1 MKTALI
7 TGINGQDGILLSK
20 FLIKKKYRIIG
31 IDKTKKRK
39 KNSLKIKIINTD
51 LSIKRNILKII
62 NKYKPDEIYHLAEN
76 SIDNRK
82 KIYSINRLILSN
94 KILFNLLDANLVN
107 KAKFFYAASSEVF
120 GEPTEYP
127 QNENTAFNPRSL
139 YGLIKV
145 SGVHLVRYYRK
156 YHGLFVCSG
165 FLYNHESHLRKN
177 VFLIKEVIN
186 QAFQIKKKRRKFFK
200 IKDPYVYRDWSDAR
214 DFVSAFWKILS
225 YKLPDDYV
233 VSSSKSRN
241 VLEVMKTVCEILDL
255 KLSNHIKVRK
265 FKNGNNKTFLV
276 GNNSK
281 LKKIG
286 WKSKITFR
294 NMILD
299 IINSKKM
306 KVIAGSKGYLDK
318 KLLKS

>member
-20 FLIKKKYRIIG
+20 FLINKNYRIIG
-31 IDKTKKRK
+31 IDKIKKRK
-39 KNSLKIKIINTD
+39 KNLLKVKIINTD
-51 LSIKRNILKII
+51 LSTKKNIIKII

-82 KIYSINRLILSN
+82 KIFSINRLILSN
-94 KILFNLLDANLVN
+94 KILFNLLDANIDN

-127 QNENTAFNPRSL
+127 QSENTAFNPRSL

-145 SGVHLVRYYRK
+145 TGVHLVRYYRK

-165 FLYNHESHLRKN
+165 FLYNHESYLRKN
-177 VFLIKEVIN
+177 VFLIKEVVN
-186 QAFQIKKKRRKFFK
+186 QAFQIKNKRRKFFK

-225 YKLPDDYV
+225 YKIPDDYV

-255 KLSNHIKVRK
+255 KLSNHTQVKK
-265 FKNGNNKTFLV
+265 FKNDNKKTFLV
-276 GNNSK
+276 GNNAK

-299 IINSKKM
+299 IINSKK
-306 KVIAGSKGYLDK
+306 K
-318 KLLKS
+318 

>member
-20 FLIKKKYRIIG
+20 FLINKNYRIIG
-31 IDKTKKRK
+31 IDKIKKRK
-39 KNSLKIKIINTD
+39 KNLLKVKIINTD
-51 LSIKRNILKII
+51 LSTKKNIIKII

-82 KIYSINRLILSN
+82 KIFSINRLILSN
-94 KILFNLLDANLVN
+94 KILFNLLDANIDN

-145 SGVHLVRYYRK
+145 TGVHLVRYYRK

-165 FLYNHESHLRKN
+165 FLYNHESYLRKN
-177 VFLIKEVIN
+177 VFLIKEVVN
-186 QAFQIKKKRRKFFK
+186 QAFQIKNKRRKFFK

-225 YKLPDDYV
+225 YKIPDDYV

-255 KLSNHIKVRK
+255 KLSNHTQVKK
-265 FKNGNNKTFLV
+265 FKNDNKKTFLV
-276 GNNSK
+276 GNNAK

-299 IINSKKM
+299 IINSKK
-306 KVIAGSKGYLDK
+306 K
-318 KLLKS
+318 

>member
-20 FLIKKKYRIIG
+20 FLIKKNYRIIG
-31 IDKTKKRK
+31 IDKIKKRK
-39 KNSLKIKIINTD
+39 KNILKVKIINTD
-51 LSIKRNILKII
+51 ISSKKYISKII

-82 KIYSINRLILSN
+82 KITSINRLILSN
-94 KILFNLLDANLVN
+94 KILFNLLDANIVN

-127 QNENTAFNPRSL
+127 QNENTAFKPRSL

-145 SGVHLVRYYRK
+145 TGVHLVRYYRK
-156 YHGLFVCSG
+156 YHGLFACSG
-165 FLYNHESHLRKN
+165 FLYNHESYLRKN
-177 VFLIKEVIN
+177 IFLIKEVVN

-200 IKDPYVYRDWSDAR
+200 INDPYVYRDWSDAR

-225 YKLPDDYV
+225 YKSPDDYV

-241 VLEVMKTVCEILDL
+241 VLEVMKTVCAILDL
-255 KLSNHIKVRK
+255 KLSDHMQIRK
-265 FKNGNNKTFLV
+265 FKNDNKKTFLV
-276 GNNSK
+276 GNNAK

-299 IINSKKM
+299 IINSKK
-306 KVIAGSKGYLDK
+306 K
-318 KLLKS
+318 

>member
-20 FLIKKKYRIIG
+20 FLINKNYRIIG
-31 IDKTKKRK
+31 IDKIKKRK
-39 KNSLKIKIINTD
+39 KNLLKVKIINTD
-51 LSIKRNILKII
+51 LSTKKNIIKII

-82 KIYSINRLILSN
+82 KIFSINRLILSN
-94 KILFNLLDANLVN
+94 KILFNLLDANIDN

-145 SGVHLVRYYRK
+145 TGVHLVRYYRK

-165 FLYNHESHLRKN
+165 FLYNHESYLRKN
-177 VFLIKEVIN
+177 VFLIKEVVN
-186 QAFQIKKKRRKFFK
+186 QAFQIKNKRRKFFK

-225 YKLPDDYV
+225 YKIPDDYV

-255 KLSNHIKVRK
+255 KLSNHIQVKK
-265 FKNGNNKTFLV
+265 FKNDNKKTFLV
-276 GNNSK
+276 GNNAK

-299 IINSKKM
+299 IINSKK
-306 KVIAGSKGYLDK
+306 K
-318 KLLKS
+318 

>member
-20 FLIKKKYRIIG
+20 FLINKNYRIIG
-31 IDKTKKRK
+31 IDKIKKRK
-39 KNSLKIKIINTD
+39 KNLLRVKIINTD
-51 LSIKRNILKII
+51 LSTKKNIIKII

-82 KIYSINRLILSN
+82 KIFSINRLILSN
-94 KILFNLLDANLVN
+94 KILFNLLDANIDN

-145 SGVHLVRYYRK
+145 TGVHLVRYYRK

-165 FLYNHESHLRKN
+165 FLYNHESYLRKN
-177 VFLIKEVIN
+177 VFLIKEVVN
-186 QAFQIKKKRRKFFK
+186 QAFQIKNKRRKFFK

-225 YKLPDDYV
+225 YKIPDDYV

-255 KLSNHIKVRK
+255 KLSNHTQVKK
-265 FKNGNNKTFLV
+265 FKNDNKKTFLV
-276 GNNSK
+276 GNNAK

-294 NMILD
+294 KMILD
-299 IINSKKM
+299 IINSKK
-306 KVIAGSKGYLDK
+306 K
-318 KLLKS
+318 

>member
-20 FLIKKKYRIIG
+20 FLINKNYRIIG
-31 IDKTKKRK
+31 IDKLKKRK
-39 KNSLKIKIINTD
+39 KNLLKVKIINTD
-51 LSIKRNILKII
+51 LSTKKNIIKII
-62 NKYKPDEIYHLAEN
+62 NRYKPDEIYHLAEN

-82 KIYSINRLILSN
+82 KIFSINRLILSN
-94 KILFNLLDANLVN
+94 KILFNLLDANIDN

-145 SGVHLVRYYRK
+145 TGVHLVRYYRK

-165 FLYNHESHLRKN
+165 FLYNHESYLRKN
-177 VFLIKEVIN
+177 VFLIKEVVN
-186 QAFQIKKKRRKFFK
+186 QAFQIKNKRRKFFK

-233 VSSSKSRN
+233 VSSSRSRN

-255 KLSNHIKVRK
+255 KLSNHTQVKK
-265 FKNGNNKTFLV
+265 FKNDNKKTFLV
-276 GNNSK
+276 GNNAK

-299 IINSKKM
+299 IINSKK
-306 KVIAGSKGYLDK
+306 K
-318 KLLKS
+318 

>member
-20 FLIKKKYRIIG
+20 FLIKKKYRVIG
-31 IDKTKKRK
+31 IDKIKKRK
-39 KNSLKIKIINTD
+39 KNFLKVKIINTD
-51 LSIKRNILKII
+51 LSIKKHILKII

-82 KIYSINRLILSN
+82 KISSINRLILSN
-94 KILFNLLDANLVN
+94 KILFNLLDSNIDN

-120 GEPTEYP
+120 GESTEYP

-145 SGVHLVRYYRK
+145 TGVHLVRYYRK

-165 FLYNHESHLRKN
+165 FLYNHESYLRKN
-177 VFLIKEVIN
+177 VFLIKEVVN

-241 VLEVMKTVCEILDL
+241 VLEVIKTVCEILDL
-255 KLSNHIKVRK
+255 KLSNHIQVKK
-265 FKNGNNKTFLV
+265 FKNDNKKTFLV
-276 GNNSK
+276 GNNAK

-299 IINSKKM
+299 IINSKK
-306 KVIAGSKGYLDK
+306 K
-318 KLLKS
+318 

>member
-31 IDKTKKRK
+31 IDKIKKRK
-39 KNSLKIKIINTD
+39 KNILKVKVINTD
-51 LSIKRNILKII
+51 LSSKKNISKII
-62 NKYKPDEIYHLAEN
+62 NKHKPDEIYHLAEN

-82 KIYSINRLILSN
+82 KITSINRLILSN
-94 KILFNLLDANLVN
+94 KILFNLLDANIIN

-120 GEPTEYP
+120 GEPTEFP
-127 QNENTAFNPRSL
+127 QNENTAFKPRSL

-165 FLYNHESHLRKN
+165 FLYNHESYLRKN
-177 VFLIKEVIN
+177 IFLIKEVVN
-186 QAFQIKKKRRKFFK
+186 QAFQIKQKRRKFFK
-200 IKDPYVYRDWSDAR
+200 INDPYVYRDWSDAR

-225 YKLPDDYV
+225 YKSPDDYV

-241 VLEVMKTVCEILDL
+241 VLEVIKTVCEILNLNFSDHMQIRKL
-255 KLSNHIKVRK
+255 KND
-265 FKNGNNKTFLV
+265 NKKIFLV
-276 GNNSK
+276 GNNTK

-299 IINSKKM
+299 IINSKK
-306 KVIAGSKGYLDK
+306 K
-318 KLLKS
+318 